1 MWVNENESL
10 KQNTNQLN
18 KTNEEYNPN
27 DPSKLA
33 LFPKA
38 LKKFK
43 ISFKSIQYSLKDS
56 IKFILLSTKI
66 VYQPEWWDCKE

>member
-1 MWVNENESL
+1 MWVNENENESL

-38 LKKFK
+38 LKMRATFT
-43 ISFKSIQYSLKDS
+43 QLQH
-56 IKFILLSTKI
+56 IKTKLIFI
-66 VYQPEWWDCKE
+66 